1 MQADLITLNEFCT
14 SHQVEISFIQSLEEF
29 GLVETVVAGQ
39 SLCVYAAE
47 LPRLERIVRL
57 HRQLDINPE
66 GIDVIDQLL
75 QRMEDMRH
83 EIIELRNRL
92 EFYAQDAANDG

>member
-1 MQADLITLNEFCT
+1 METEMIALNEFCN
-14 SHQVEISFIQSLEEF
+14 SHQIEISFIRSLEEY

-39 SLCVYAAE
+39 SLCVYASE

-57 HRQLDINPE
+57 HRELNINPE

-75 QRMEDMRH
+75 KRIDDMRQ
-83 EIIELRNRL
+83 EITELRNRL
-92 EFYAQDAANDG
+92 DFYTQ

>member
-1 MQADLITLNEFCT
+1 MEAALIALNEFCA
-14 SHQVEISFIQSLEEF
+14 SHQVEISFVQSLEEY

-39 SLCVYAAE
+39 SLCVYATE

-57 HRQLDINPE
+57 HRELDINPE
-66 GIDVIDQLL
+66 GIDVINQLL

-83 EIIELRNRL
+83 EITELRNRL
-92 EFYAQDAANDG
+92 EFYTQDDQV